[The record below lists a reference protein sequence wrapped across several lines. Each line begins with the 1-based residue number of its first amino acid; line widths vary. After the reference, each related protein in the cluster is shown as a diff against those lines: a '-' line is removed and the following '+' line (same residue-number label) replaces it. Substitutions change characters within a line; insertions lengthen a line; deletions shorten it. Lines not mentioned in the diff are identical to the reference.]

1 MIENGHVLVP
11 DHPGLGVDLDEEEI
25 ERHTP
30 QGNAISVDE
39 DPDYDHQY
47 VAAHRHRAAWL
58 AG

>member
-1 MIENGHVLVP
+1 M
-11 DHPGLGVDLDEEEI
+11 DEEEI

-30 QGNAISVDE
+30 QGNAIYVDE